1 MHIEEISS
9 IFVYSNTFKEM
20 LSENVQKL
28 SEKCKCQ
35 CRINIELRFLSR
47 GWFWTLVQIS
57 WVIQHFAILKQG
69 VFCSM
74 TIIRSSGNLTHES
87 LMISAR
93 SNWGEKRQLCLRTVK
108 FKPSHHL
115 FLLIWRV
122 WNFTLTFMSILC
134 CKSGSFLNTKVHTV
148 KYLHI
153 LLFWSRFAQGT
164 VGGHMRL
171 PFNSV

>member
-47 GWFWTLVQIS
+47 GWFWMLVQIS
-57 WVIQHFAILKQG
+57 WVIQHFAIPKQG
-69 VFCSM
+69 VFYSM
-74 TIIRSSGNLTHES
+74 TIISSSGNLTHES

-115 FLLIWRV
+115 FLLIQRV
-122 WNFTLTFMSILC
+122 WIMNFRFNKKLAIGENAPFDNF
-134 CKSGSFLNTKVHTV
+134 CKIGL
-148 KYLHI
+148 
-153 LLFWSRFAQGT
+153 
-164 VGGHMRL
+164 
-171 PFNSV
+171 